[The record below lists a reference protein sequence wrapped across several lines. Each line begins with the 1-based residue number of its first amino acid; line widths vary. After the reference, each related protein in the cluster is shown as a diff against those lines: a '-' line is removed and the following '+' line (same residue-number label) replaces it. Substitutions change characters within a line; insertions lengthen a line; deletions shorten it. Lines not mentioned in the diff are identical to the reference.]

1 MSDTTRYTLES
12 YGSDRFDT
20 ESIISGND
28 SDSTV
33 TTSIYVFKSGSNNA
47 MIDASN
53 NVHPHVNSVQ

>member
-1 MSDTTRYTLES
+1 MSDTTKYTLES
-12 YGSDRFDT
+12 LDADRFDT

-33 TTSIYVFKSGSNNA
+33 PTSTNLFKSGSNNA
-47 MIDASN
+47 VIGESN